1 MLITCRQAKIS
12 MDALQLIFIG
22 GHVGRQYNT
31 AYLWLSCTRSTSQS
45 TVPGLVYIY
54 YSIVLA
60 I

>member
-1 MLITCRQAKIS
+1 